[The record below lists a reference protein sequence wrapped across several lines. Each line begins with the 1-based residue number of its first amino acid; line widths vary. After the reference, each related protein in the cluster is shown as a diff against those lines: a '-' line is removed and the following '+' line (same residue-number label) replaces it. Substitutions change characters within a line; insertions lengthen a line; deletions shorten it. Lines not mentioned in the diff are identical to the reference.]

1 MSNETDYNRGPSA
14 VGPAEDM
21 EERMRL
27 HRALQTV
34 LPIGGLLVGTWLAPA
49 LSAPAISLVAASLD
63 QAPAVAGRGAQAPQG
78 PVVNSPE
85 VHPDRRVTFR
95 VFAPE
100 AQKVELRSPGDIP
113 GVGGRGVAPP
123 QLTKNAEGVWEG
135 TFGPVPA
142 GAYRYVFV
150 VNGVTTID
158 SRNPNSSQTN
168 TTVYSLAVV
177 PGSEA
182 FDTKNVPHGA
192 VASVHYYSTALGG
205 TRRMHVYTPPGY
217 ENGRDRY
224 PVLYLLHG
232 AGDVD
237 DSWTSVGRAGFIL
250 DNLIAANKAKP
261 MIVVMPAGHVNGAG
275 AALGGQVP
283 AAAQQGMPGI
293 GSGPDP
299 FINDF
304 QTDLL
309 PYVEK
314 NYRVLTDRPNRAIA
328 GLSMG
333 GNQTLNIAIPRL
345 EKFAYIGV
353 FSSGIISG
361 ARGTPPAENAP
372 FGEAWEKQ
380 NLAALDNAAAKRGLN
395 LLWFSTGKDDGLIP
409 TTRNTVELL
418 KKHGFKPV
426 YIESEGAHTWL
437 NWRDYLAAFAPQLF
451 QAQRSSTNSQPR

>member
-1 MSNETDYNRGPSA
+1 MA
-14 VGPAEDM
+14 
-21 EERMRL
+21 L
-27 HRALQTV
+27 HRALLRV
-34 LPIGGLLVGTWLAPA
+34 LPVAGLVIGSGFAPGLTGPDTT
-49 LSAPAISLVAASLD
+49 LSAAAPIV
-63 QAPAVAGRGAQAPQG
+63 QAPAPGRGTQAQQAPQG

-85 VHPDRRVTFR
+85 VLSDRRVTFR
-95 VFAPE
+95 VLAPD

-150 VNGVTTID
+150 VNGVTTVD
-158 SRNPNSSQTN
+158 SRNPMTSQTN

-177 PGSEA
+177 PGSDV

-192 VASVHYYSTALGG
+192 VASVHYFSTALGG
-205 TRRMHVYTPPGY
+205 VRRMHVYTPPGY
-217 ENGRDRY
+217 ETSRDRY

-261 MIVVMPAGHVNGAG
+261 MIVAMPAGHVNGAG

-283 AAAQQGMPGI
+283 AAAAQGMPGI

-304 QTDLL
+304 QTDLM

-314 NYRVLTDRPNRAIA
+314 NYRVLTDRQNRAIA

-345 EKFAYIGV
+345 EKFAYVGV

-361 ARGTPPAENAP
+361 ARGTPPAENVP

-395 LLWFSTGKDDGLIP
+395 LFWFSTGKDDGLIA

-426 YIESEGAHTWL
+426 FIESEGAHTWL
-437 NWRDYLAAFAPQLF
+437 NWRDYLSVFAPQLF
-451 QAQRSSTNSQPR
+451 QPQRSSTSSAAEAR